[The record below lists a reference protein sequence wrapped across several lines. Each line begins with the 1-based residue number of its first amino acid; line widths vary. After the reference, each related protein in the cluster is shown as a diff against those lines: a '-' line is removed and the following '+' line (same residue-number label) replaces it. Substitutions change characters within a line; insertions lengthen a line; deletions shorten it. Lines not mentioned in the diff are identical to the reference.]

1 MAEEIN
7 LFEAPEE
14 PSFFIGQVQSDIFD
28 SPDSFY
34 KVLAVLCRSHNTVHF
49 LSSISA
55 YGKNGYKIGSKI
67 MLTTVATRISG
78 TPAFA

>member
-34 KVLAVLCRSHNTVHF
+34 KVLLLLRRSLFALTGFQPCFTRTSSRLSFF
-49 LSSISA
+49 LPRF
-55 YGKNGYKIGSKI
+55 
-67 MLTTVATRISG
+67 TRH
-78 TPAFA
+78 

>member
-34 KVLAVLCRSHNTVHF
+34 KVLLVSVEDANFDWNESEITVT
-49 LSSISA
+49 
-55 YGKNGYKIGSKI
+55 GSFGDLRDDQTYRFEGNLIDHPK
-67 MLTTVATRISG
+67 
-78 TPAFA
+78 